1 MIIKTINISKVK
13 GTIKESVPSAIFTPY
28 GIEGD
33 AHAGDWHR
41 QVSFLAYE
49 EVAKFE
55 ARVKR
60 PMLPGEFAEN
70 ITTEGLDLRNVGLL
84 DRFEIGDA
92 VLEVTQ
98 LGKACHN
105 KGCAVFNLVGDCI
118 MPREGLF
125 TRVVQGGSVHAGQE
139 FHFVPRP
146 LRLWVITLSDR
157 ASQGTYEDLS
167 GPAIRSHLEKHFAD
181 TRWHPEYGYHLIPDD
196 PAQLESLLIQARE
209 AGADAVFTTGGTGVG
224 PRDCTPEVV
233 SRLADRPIPG
243 VMEAIRMKFGA
254 DHPNALLSRS
264 VCAMLGNT
272 VVYALPG
279 SVRAVTEYTQ
289 EILKTLEHLVKMVH
303 GLGH

>member
-1 MIIKTINISKVK
+1 MKIKTINISRAK
-13 GTIKESVPSAIFTPY
+13 GTVKESVPSAVLTPL
-28 GIEGD
+28 GLDGD

-41 QVSFLAYE
+41 QVSFLAHE
-49 EVAKFE
+49 EVAAFQ

-70 ITTEGLDLRNVGLL
+70 ITTEGLDLRQVGLL
-84 DRFEIGDA
+84 DRFEIGEA

-105 KGCAVFNLVGDCI
+105 KGCAIFNLVGDCI

-125 TRVVQGGSVHAGQE
+125 ARVLHGGPIVPGQE
-139 FHFVPRP
+139 FRFLPKA
-146 LRLWVITLSDR
+146 LRLWIITLSDR
-157 ASQGTYEDLS
+157 ASQGIYPDLS
-167 GPAIRSHLEKHFAD
+167 GPAIRSSLEKHFAD
-181 TRWHPEYGYHLIPDD
+181 TRWHPEFEAHLIPDD
-196 PAQLESLLIQARE
+196 PAQLESLLIQAR
-209 AGADAVFTTGGTGVG
+209 GTGVDAVFTTGGTGVG
-224 PRDCTPEVV
+224 PRDQTPEGIL
-233 SRLADRPIPG
+233 RLADRQIPG
-243 VMEAIRMKFGA
+243 VMEAIRLKFGA

-264 VCAMLGNT
+264 VCAMMGNT

>member
-1 MIIKTINISKVK
+1 MFIKTINISKVK
-13 GTIKESVPSAIFTPY
+13 GTIKESVPSAKLTPV
-28 GIEGD
+28 GIDGD

-49 EVAKFE
+49 EVARFE

-60 PMLPGEFAEN
+60 SMLPGEFAEN
-70 ITTEGLDLRNVGLL
+70 ITTEGLDLRHVGLL

-105 KGCAVFNLVGDCI
+105 KGCAVFNQVGDCI

-125 TRVVQGGSVHAGQE
+125 ARVLRGGSIYPGQE
-139 FHFVPRP
+139 FRVVPRP

-157 ASQGTYEDLS
+157 ASQGIYKDLS
-167 GPAIRSHLEKHFAD
+167 GPAIRSNLETHFAN
-181 TRWHPEYGYHLIPDD
+181 TRWHPEYGCHLIPDD
-196 PAQLESLLIQARE
+196 PTQLETLLIQARDT
-209 AGADAVFTTGGTGVG
+209 GVDAVFTTGGTGVG
-224 PRDCTPEVV
+224 PRDCTPEVI

-264 VCAMLGNT
+264 VCAMLGST